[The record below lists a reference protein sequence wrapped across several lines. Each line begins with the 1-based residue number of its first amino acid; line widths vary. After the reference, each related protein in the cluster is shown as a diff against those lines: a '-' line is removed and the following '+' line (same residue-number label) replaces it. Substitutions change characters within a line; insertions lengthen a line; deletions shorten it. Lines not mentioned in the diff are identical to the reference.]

1 MKIQFDRETMPDE
14 LYNVL
19 LQHFVN
25 QAVAQGYDVTA
36 RTKFENW
43 LVSCDVLGTVQ

>member
-25 QAVAQGYDVTA
+25 QAVAQGVGAGTSHTA
-36 RTKFENW
+36 SAGT
-43 LVSCDVLGTVQ
+43 LV

>member
-14 LYNVL
+14 LYNIL

-25 QAVAQGYDVTA
+25 AAVEQGYPVTKHT
-36 RTKFENW
+36 RFEDW
-43 LVSCDVLGTVQ
+43 AVSCQIKGSSH